1 MNRPTS
7 ELDAVTLDAIT
18 LEVIWNRMI
27 ASVDEAAKAIVRTSF
42 STLSNEANDFAC
54 VLTDADGQLLAQNSG
69 SIPSFIGTLPATVR
83 HVLAKFGQDDLHP
96 GDVICTNDPWLGTGH
111 LNDCSIVRPIF
122 RDDRLL
128 AFAATASHMPDI
140 GGRIRSVEA
149 REVFEEGFHIPLMK
163 IFRAG
168 VVDETF
174 FELLRTQVRTPDQTE
189 GDIHAQI
196 TANFLIEDRVL
207 AMLIEYGLDDLD
219 DLSRELNSRT
229 EGAMRA
235 AIAKVPD
242 GIYDF
247 EMRTDGLTAEAP
259 FTFVL
264 KLTVAGESIHFDF
277 AGTSPV
283 QPRAINC
290 PFCYTYAMSAYAIK
304 CALLPGIPNNSGM
317 LRPITVA
324 APENSL
330 LNPLPPAAVGAR
342 ASTGH
347 YVPILAFGALAKV
360 MPDRV
365 MAAAGSPL
373 WNCTQSGVRA
383 NGQSYASNLFFNG
396 GMGATARG
404 DGESAISW
412 PSNLSCTP
420 VEVAEQSAP
429 LLFHYKRLRSNS
441 GGPGKFRG
449 GLGEEM
455 LIESLSDSPITVSFM
470 AERTRFGAPGLAR
483 GGDGQVGSVRIDGM
497 EADNRAQHHL
507 AKGTQILIATPG
519 GGGYGRQK
527 DRDNEHVSRDKRLGY
542 VEEDQQ

>member
-1 MNRPTS
+1 MS
-7 ELDAVTLDAIT
+7 KLDAVT

-83 HVLAKFGQDDLHP
+83 HTLEKFGRDGLQE

-122 RDDRLL
+122 RDGRLV

-149 REVFEEGFHIPLMK
+149 REIFEEGFHIPLMK
-163 IFRAG
+163 IFRRG
-168 VVDETF
+168 VMDETF

-196 TANFLIEDRVL
+196 TANYLIENRVL
-207 AMLIEYGLDDLD
+207 AMLAEYGLEDLAE
-219 DLSRELNSRT
+219 LSYELNGRT
-229 EGAMRA
+229 ETAMRE
-235 AIAKVPD
+235 AIRSVPD
-242 GIYDF
+242 GTY
-247 EMRTDGLTAEAP
+247 EYTMQTDGLRADAP
-259 FTFVL
+259 FDFAL
-264 KLTVAGESIHFDF
+264 KLTVRGDTIHFDF
-277 AGTSPV
+277 TGTSPV

-304 CALLPGIPNNSGM
+304 CALLPDIPNNSGM
-317 LRPITVA
+317 LRPITVE

-330 LNPLPPAAVGAR
+330 LNPLPPASVGAR

-347 YVPILAFGALAKV
+347 YVPILAFGALAEV
-360 MPDRV
+360 MPERV

-373 WNCTQSGVRA
+373 WNCTQSGVRPD
-383 NGQSYASNLFFNG
+383 GRTYATNLFFNG
-396 GMGATARG
+396 GMGATAAA
-404 DGESAISW
+404 DGENAISW

-429 LLFHYKRLRSNS
+429 LLFHYKRLRPNS
-441 GGPGKFRG
+441 GGNGQYRG
-449 GLGEEM
+449 GLGEDM
-455 LIESLSDSPITVSFM
+455 LIESLSDSPIAVTFM
-470 AERTRFGAPGLAR
+470 AERTRFGAPGLA
-483 GGDGQVGSVRIDGM
+483 GGDMGEVGSVQIDGV

-507 AKGTQILIATPG
+507 EKGTRILIATPG
-519 GGGYGRQK
+519 GGGYGASD
-527 DRDNEHVSRDKRLGY
+527 DRDPADRAADQRLGY
-542 VEEDQQ
+542 VTEMD

>member
-1 MNRPTS
+1 MS
-7 ELDAVTLDAIT
+7 SFDAVT

-83 HVLAKFGQDDLHP
+83 HTLERFGRDGLHP

-122 RDDRLL
+122 KDQRLI

-149 REVFEEGFHIPLMK
+149 REIFEEGFHIPLLK
-163 IFRAG
+163 IFRG
-168 VVDETF
+168 VEPDQTF

-196 TANFLIEDRVL
+196 TANHLIEDRVL
-207 AMLIEYGLDDLD
+207 TMLGEYGLDDLVG
-219 DLSRELNSRT
+219 LSRELNGRT

-235 AIAKVPD
+235 AIAALPD
-242 GIYDF
+242 GVYPYQ
-247 EMRTDGLTAEAP
+247 MLTDGLRAEAP
-259 FTFVL
+259 FTFAL
-264 KLTVAGESIHFDF
+264 NLTIDGDEVHFDF

-304 CALLPGIPNNSGM
+304 CALLPEVPNNSGM
-317 LRPITVA
+317 LRPISVT

-330 LNPLPPAAVGAR
+330 LNPLPPASVGAR

-347 YVPILAFGALAKV
+347 YVPILAFGALAEV
-360 MPDRV
+360 LPERV

-373 WNCTQSGVRA
+373 WNCTQSGVRP
-383 NGQSYASNLFFNG
+383 NGQPYATNLFFNG
-396 GMGATARG
+396 GMGATHGA
-404 DGESAISW
+404 DGEHAISW

-429 LLFHYKRLRSNS
+429 LLFHYKRLRPNS
-441 GGPGKFRG
+441 GGAGQYRG
-449 GLGEEM
+449 GLGQDM
-455 LIESLSDSPITVSFM
+455 LIESLSNGPIAVTFM
-470 AERTRFGAPGLAR
+470 AERTRHGAPGLA
-483 GGDGQVGSVRIDGM
+483 GGGMGEVGAVQINGTD
-497 EADNRAQHHL
+497 ADNRAQHHL
-507 AKGTQILIATPG
+507 DKGDRILIATPG
-519 GGGYGRQK
+519 GGGYGSSEA
-527 DRDNEHVSRDKRLGY
+527 RDEDATAHDQRHGY
-542 VEEDQQ
+542 VTKDTG

>member
-1 MNRPTS
+1 MS
-7 ELDAVTLDAIT
+7 SFDAVT

-83 HVLAKFGQDDLHP
+83 HTLERFGRDGLNP

-111 LNDCSIVRPIF
+111 LNDCSVVRPIF
-122 RDDRLL
+122 RGQQLI

-149 REVFEEGFHIPLMK
+149 REIFEEGFHIPLLK

-168 VVDETF
+168 EPDQTF

-196 TANFLIEDRVL
+196 TANYLIEDRVL
-207 AMLIEYGLDDLD
+207 TMLGEYGLDDLVG
-219 DLSRELNSRT
+219 LSEELNGRT
-229 EGAMRA
+229 ETAMRA
-235 AIAKVPD
+235 ALRGVPD
-242 GIYDF
+242 GVYPYQ
-247 EMRTDGLTAEAP
+247 MLTDGLQADAP
-259 FTFVL
+259 FTFAL
-264 KLTVAGESIHFDF
+264 SLTIKGDTAHFDF

-304 CALLPGIPNNSGM
+304 CALLPDVPNNSGM
-317 LRPITVA
+317 LRPITVT

-330 LNPLPPAAVGAR
+330 LNPLPPASVGAR

-347 YVPILAFGALAKV
+347 YVPILAFGALAGV
-360 MPDRV
+360 LPDRV

-373 WNCTQSGVRA
+373 WNCTQSGVRP

-396 GMGATARG
+396 GMGATAAS
-404 DGESAISW
+404 DGEHAISW
-412 PSNLSCTP
+412 PSNLSSTP

-429 LLFHYKRLRSNS
+429 LLFHYKRLRPDS
-441 GGPGKFRG
+441 GGAGQYRG
-449 GLGEEM
+449 GLGQDM
-455 LIESLSDSPITVSFM
+455 LIESLSESPIAVTFM
-470 AERTRFGAPGLAR
+470 AERTRYGAPGLA
-483 GGDGQVGSVRIDGM
+483 GGGMGEVGAVQINGE

-507 AKGTQILIATPG
+507 QTGDRILIATPG
-519 GGGYGRQK
+519 GGGYGSSEARSEQAAA
-527 DRDNEHVSRDKRLGY
+527 HDKRQGY
-542 VEEDQQ
+542 VTRDDK

>member
-1 MNRPTS
+1 MS
-7 ELDAVTLDAIT
+7 QLDAVT

-83 HVLAKFGQDDLHP
+83 HTLARFGRDGLHP
-96 GDVICTNDPWLGTGH
+96 GDVICTNDPWQGTGH
-111 LNDCSIVRPIF
+111 LNDVSIVRPIF
-122 RDDRLL
+122 RDGNLI

-149 REVFEEGFHIPLMK
+149 REIFEEGFHIPLMK
-163 IFRAG
+163 ILRAG
-168 VVDETF
+168 EADQTF
-174 FELLRTQVRTPDQTE
+174 FELLRTQVRTPEQTE
-189 GDIHAQI
+189 GDIYAQI
-196 TANFLIEDRVL
+196 TANYLIEDRVL
-207 AMLIEYGLDDLD
+207 AMLSEYGLK
-219 DLSRELNSRT
+219 DLSELSLELNGRT
-229 EGAMRA
+229 EAAMRA
-235 AIAKVPD
+235 AIADIPD
-242 GIYDF
+242 GDYHY
-247 EMRTDGLTAEAP
+247 EMQTDGLRAGAP
-259 FTFVL
+259 FTFAL
-264 KLTVAGESIHFDF
+264 KLTVRGETVHFDF
-277 AGTSPV
+277 TGTSPE

-304 CALLPGIPNNSGM
+304 CALLPDIPNNSGM
-317 LRPITVA
+317 LRPITVE

-360 MPDRV
+360 MPERV

-373 WNCTQSGVRA
+373 WNCTQSGVRP

-396 GMGATARG
+396 GMGATVG
-404 DGESAISW
+404 SDGESVISW

-420 VEVAEQSAP
+420 VEVAEQYAP
-429 LLFHYKRLRSNS
+429 LLFHYKRLRPNS
-441 GGPGKFRG
+441 GGGGQFRG
-449 GLGEEM
+449 GLGQDV
-455 LIESLSDSPITVSFM
+455 LIENLSDSPIAVTFM
-470 AERTRFGAPGLAR
+470 AERTRFGAPGLA
-483 GGDGQVGSVRIDGM
+483 GGSDGEVGSVQIDGV

-507 AKGTQILIATPG
+507 QKGARIKIATPG
-519 GGGYGRQK
+519 GGGYGPGKERREEDIK
-527 DRDNEHVSRDKRLGY
+527 ADHFFGY
-542 VEEDQQ
+542 VEKD

>member
-1 MNRPTS
+1 MS
-7 ELDAVTLDAIT
+7 CLDAVT

-54 VLTDADGQLLAQNSG
+54 VLTDGDGQLLAQNSG

-83 HVLAKFGQDDLHP
+83 HTLAKFGRDGLQP

-122 RDDRLL
+122 RDGHLI

-149 REVFEEGFHIPLMK
+149 REIFEEGFHIPLMK

-168 VVDETF
+168 RIDETF
-174 FELLRTQVRTPDQTE
+174 FELLRAQVRTPDQTE

-207 AMLIEYGLDDLD
+207 ALTAEYGLKNLTA
-219 DLSRELNSRT
+219 LSEELNGRT
-229 EGAMRA
+229 EAAMRA
-235 AIAKVPD
+235 AITEVPD
-242 GIYDF
+242 GTYSYT
-247 EMRTDGLTAEAP
+247 MQTDGLSADAP
-259 FTFVL
+259 FIFAL
-264 KLTVAGESIHFDF
+264 KLVVAGDTIHFDF

-304 CALLPGIPNNSGM
+304 CALLPDIPNNSGM
-317 LRPITVA
+317 LRPISVT

-330 LNPLPPAAVGAR
+330 LNPLPPASVGAR
-342 ASTGH
+342 ASSGH
-347 YVPILAFGALAKV
+347 YVPILAFGALAAV
-360 MPDRV
+360 MPERV

-373 WNCTQSGVRA
+373 WNCTQSGVHPDGR
-383 NGQSYASNLFFNG
+383 SYASNLFFNG
-396 GMGATARG
+396 GMGATAG
-404 DGESAISW
+404 ADGESAISW

-429 LLFHYKRLRSNS
+429 LLFHYKRLRPNS
-441 GGPGKFRG
+441 GGHGQFRG
-449 GLGEEM
+449 GLGEDI
-455 LIESLSDSPITVSFM
+455 LIESLSESALSVTFM
-470 AERTRFGAPGLAR
+470 AERTRHGAPGLA
-483 GGDGQVGSVRIDGM
+483 GGGTGEIGSVQIDGV
-497 EADNRAQHHL
+497 EIDNRALHHVS
-507 AKGTQILIATPG
+507 KGAQILIATPG
-519 GGGYGRQK
+519 GGGYGSAN
-527 DRDNEHVSRDKRLGY
+527 DRDSDLAHEDQRLGY
-542 VEEDQQ
+542 VREENR

>member
-1 MNRPTS
+1 MP
-7 ELDAVTLDAIT
+7 EFDAVT

-54 VLTDADGQLLAQNSG
+54 VLTDASGQLLAQNSG

-83 HVLAKFGQDDLHP
+83 HTLERFGPDGLNP

-122 RDDRLL
+122 REGHLI

-149 REVFEEGFHIPLMK
+149 REIFEEGFHIPLLK

-168 VVDETF
+168 EPDQTF
-174 FELLRTQVRTPDQTE
+174 FELLRIQVRTPDQTE

-196 TANFLIEDRVL
+196 TANYLIEDRIL
-207 AMLIEYGLDDLD
+207 ATLREYGLEDLVG
-219 DLSRELNSRT
+219 LSRELNGRT
-229 EGAMRA
+229 ETAMRA
-235 AIAKVPD
+235 ALREVPD
-242 GIYDF
+242 GIYPYR
-247 EMRTDGLTAEAP
+247 MQTDGLRAEAP
-259 FTFVL
+259 FSFAL
-264 KLTVAGESIHFDF
+264 SLTIKGDEAHLDF

-304 CALLPGIPNNSGM
+304 CALLPDVPNNSGM
-317 LRPITVA
+317 LRPIRVS

-330 LNPLPPAAVGAR
+330 LNPLPPASVGAR

-347 YVPILAFGALAKV
+347 YVPVLAFGALAGV
-360 MPDRV
+360 LPDRV

-373 WNCTQSGVRA
+373 WNCTQSGVRPG
-383 NGQSYASNLFFNG
+383 GQPYATNLFFNG
-396 GMGATARG
+396 GMGATAAS
-404 DGESAISW
+404 DGEHAISW
-412 PSNLSCTP
+412 PSNLSSTP

-429 LLFHYKRLRSNS
+429 LLFHYKRLRPNS
-441 GGPGKFRG
+441 GGAGRFRG
-449 GLGEEM
+449 GLGQDM
-455 LIESLSDSPITVSFM
+455 LIESLSESPIAVTFM
-470 AERTRFGAPGLAR
+470 AERTRYGAPGLA
-483 GGDGQVGSVRIDGM
+483 GGGKGEVGAVRINGA

-507 AKGTQILIATPG
+507 QNGDRILIATPG
-519 GGGYGRQK
+519 GGGYGSAQARSA
-527 DRDNEHVSRDKRLGY
+527 DAAARDHLQGY
-542 VEEDQQ
+542 VTEDEE

>member
-1 MNRPTS
+1 MS
-7 ELDAVTLDAIT
+7 AFDAVT

-83 HVLAKFGQDDLHP
+83 HTLERFGRDGLEL

-122 RDDRLL
+122 KDGTLI

-149 REVFEEGFHIPLMK
+149 REIFEEGFHIPLLR

-168 VVDETF
+168 VPDETF

-196 TANFLIEDRVL
+196 TANYLIEDRVL
-207 AMLIEYGLDDLD
+207 AITSEYGLENLVE
-219 DLSRELNSRT
+219 LSRELNGRT
-229 EGAMRA
+229 ETAMRA
-235 AIAKVPD
+235 AIRKVPD
-242 GIYDF
+242 GVYDYQ
-247 EMRTDGLTAEAP
+247 MLTDGLRADAP
-259 FTFVL
+259 FTFALRLEL
-264 KLTVAGESIHFDF
+264 KDDTIHFDF

-304 CALLPGIPNNSGM
+304 CALLPDVPNNSGM
-317 LRPITVA
+317 LRPITVT
-324 APENSL
+324 APENTL
-330 LNPLPPAAVGAR
+330 LNPLPPASVGAR

-347 YVPILAFGALAKV
+347 YVPVLAFGALADV
-360 MPDRV
+360 LPDRV

-373 WNCTQSGVRA
+373 WNCTQSGVRP
-383 NGQSYASNLFFNG
+383 NGQPYATNLFFNG
-396 GMGATARG
+396 GMGATHG
-404 DGESAISW
+404 SDGEHAISW

-429 LLFHYKRLRSNS
+429 LLFHYKRLRPNS
-441 GGPGKFRG
+441 GGVGQYRG
-449 GLGEEM
+449 GLGEDM
-455 LIESLSDSPITVSFM
+455 LLESLSESPIAVTFM
-470 AERTRFGAPGLAR
+470 AERTRHAAPGLAG
-483 GGDGQVGSVRIDGM
+483 GGDGEVGAVEINGE
-497 EADNRAQHHL
+497 EADNRAQHL
-507 AKGTQILIATPG
+507 LQKGDRILIATPG
-519 GGGYGRQK
+519 GGGYGSR
-527 DRDNEHVSRDKRLGY
+527 NSRDEARISEDIQHGY
-542 VEEDQQ
+542 VTKGD